1 MNQQKTIKNT
11 ISFSGIG
18 LHTGEEAIVT
28 ISPADIDYGIKFKK
42 TDFPDLVM
50 KADVALVKSTNRG
63 TTLTSGD
70 HSIHTVEH
78 LLSAITGM
86 GIDNALVEING
97 SEIPILDGSADEIA
111 SKIKEAGVESQD
123 GKRKCLD
130 IRSVVEFTDEES
142 GAKYTIMPSDK
153 LELVVMV
160 DYDSNVLRK
169 QYAEW
174 SSTDDYATKIAPSRT
189 FVFAHE
195 LTQLLDNGLIKGGD
209 VANAIVYSDKKLS
222 QEEIS
227 SIATKMGK
235 TDLRVNDQG
244 ILNNVSLKYPNEAA
258 RHKLLDL
265 IGDLSLVGAPIKAK
279 IIANKPGHTGN
290 IALARM
296 LKKEWQKQKKL
307 GGLPVYDPT
316 QEPLYDVESIKGML
330 PHRYPFLMVDK
341 IIELD
346 SKKVVGIKNVTF
358 NENYFMGHFPGNP
371 IFPGVL
377 QMEAL
382 AQTGGILALSTVEDP
397 ENYDTYFV
405 KMDGVKFKRKVVPG
419 DTMMLKMELLSP
431 IKRGMVH
438 MQGTVYVGDQI
449 VSEGELTAQII
460 KTRNLE

>member
-1 MNQQKTIKNT
+1 MSQQQTLKAPIT
-11 ISFSGIG
+11 FSGIG
-18 LHTGEEAIVT
+18 LHTGEETTVT
-28 ISPADIDYGIKFKK
+28 VHPAAPNHGLKFRKM
-42 TDFPDLVM
+42 DNPDLLM

-63 TTLTSGD
+63 TTLTSGTNE
-70 HSIHTVEH
+70 IHTVEH

-86 GIDNALVEING
+86 GLHNALVEITG
-97 SEIPILDGSADEIA
+97 SEIPILDGSAMEIA
-111 SKIKEAGVESQD
+111 SKINEVGLESQEE
-123 GKRKCLD
+123 KLQSLE
-130 IRSVVEFTDEES
+130 IREVMEFVDEAS
-142 GAKYTIMPSDK
+142 GASYTIMPSDK
-153 LELVVMV
+153 FELLVMV
-160 DYDSNVLRK
+160 DYDSQVLKK

-174 SSTDDYATKIAPSRT
+174 ASDDSYVTEIAPCRT
-189 FVFAHE
+189 FVFAQE
-195 LTQLLDNGLIKGGD
+195 LKQLLDNGLIKGGD
-209 VANAIVYSDKKLS
+209 VANAIVYSDVKLS
-222 QEEIS
+222 DEEINA
-227 SIATKMGK
+227 IASKMGK
-235 TDLRVNDQG
+235 KDLKVNNQG
-244 ILNNVSLKYPNEAA
+244 ILNNVDLKFPNEAA

-296 LKKEWQKQKKL
+296 LKKEWQRQKKL
-307 GGLPVYDPT
+307 GGLPIYNPNV
-316 QEPLYDVESIKGML
+316 EPIHDVEAIKGFI
-330 PHRYPFLMVDK
+330 PHRYPFLLVDK
-341 IIELD
+341 IIELEPTR
-346 SKKVVGIKNVTF
+346 VVGIKNVTF
-358 NENYFMGHFPGNP
+358 NENYFMGHFPDNP

-419 DTMMLKMELLSP
+419 DTLILKMELLSP

-438 MQGTVYVGDQI
+438 MQGTVFVGQQI